1 MHAPL
6 FIVDA
11 FTDRAFSGNPAA
23 VCLLDVPAPDAW
35 MRGVA
40 AEMNLS
46 ETAFLFPEGET
57 WRLRWFTPTVEVDLC
72 GHATLASAH
81 VLLTTAVEGRHSS
94 RGETLSFETRSGSL
108 TAVRSGTGIAMD
120 FPSTP
125 ARPADPPE
133 ELLTA
138 VHAGSRPVTPV
149 SAGRN
154 ETDWLLEVEDEEI
167 VRQVAPDFR
176 ALAGIDARGVIVT
189 AAAGDRTRREHPEAD
204 FVSRFFGPAVGVDE
218 DPVTGSAHCT
228 LGPWWSSRL
237 GRSDLTGRQVSARG
251 GTVGVRMQGDRVTLR
266 GEAVTVLEGRLRTT
280 ELHRGAH
287 S

>member
-23 VCLLDVPAPDAW
+23 VCLLDLPAPDAW

-46 ETAFLFPEGET
+46 ETAFLFQKGET

-81 VLLTTAVEGRHSS
+81 VLLTRAVEGRYPAA
-94 RGETLSFETRSGSL
+94 GKALSFETRSGTL

-120 FPSTP
+120 FPATP
-125 ARPADPPE
+125 ARPDTPPE
-133 ELLTA
+133 ALLAA
-138 VHAGSRPVTPV
+138 VHTGPRLLKPV

-189 AAAGDRTRREHPEAD
+189 AAAGIVHAQ
-204 FVSRFFGPAVGVDE
+204 FFGQVGQGE
-218 DPVTGSAHCT
+218 
-228 LGPWWSSRL
+228 RL
-237 GRSDLTGRQVSARG
+237 LHIDIAPDGGQRIHQV
-251 GTVGVRMQGDRVTLR
+251 
-266 GEAVTVLEGRLRTT
+266 GESHE
-280 ELHRGAH
+280 
-287 S
+287 